1 VVILTLES
9 IIFPIYYP
17 RECQNLFLGS
27 IPGIPII
34 ILVSLAVLA
43 VRKREVN
50 FDELESFEAARMK
63 QAFSD
68 VDTYRET
75 EFSKVLQNIESFGDS
90 LPVDSINESQ
100 LERINLEIQKIQTFL
115 VCSEYMDSALIRE
128 LFEFVRERQSR
139 GILGR
144 ISIFGDNFE
153 EVAAKIDSQR
163 LIKEIRTILGKAP
176 ANITLIK
183 GALLEIQIEG
193 EGLQEG
199 KGNFEVEG
207 VRLTFQQP

>member
-1 VVILTLES
+1 V
-9 IIFPIYYP
+9 YK
-17 RECQNLFLGS
+17 RQCQNIFLGS

-50 FDELESFEAARMK
+50 FDELESFEATRMK
-63 QAFSD
+63 QVFSD

-75 EFSKVLQNIESFGDS
+75 EFSKVLQNIQTFGDS
-90 LPVDSINESQ
+90 LPVDSLNESQ

-128 LFEFVRERQSR
+128 LFEFVRDRQSR

-153 EVAAKIDSQR
+153 EVTIKIDSEK
-163 LIKEIRTILGKAP
+163 LTNEIRTILGNSP
-176 ANITLIK
+176 ADITLSK
-183 GALLEIQIEG
+183 GTLLEIQIQG
-193 EGLQEG
+193 EGFQEN
-199 KGNFEVEG
+199 KGAFEVEG
-207 VRLTFQQP
+207 VRLTFQEL